1 MSIQEE
7 LLESNQPKSWPEIH
21 LGLSWKK
28 MILIATFVIIIGI
41 YLGNL
46 FFGKN
51 SVDALWQIQEYE
63 SSLAQEVKQLKQEN
77 ALMQKEYFELKE
89 ITTSE

>member
-1 MSIQEE
+1 MNEQDE
-7 LLESNQPKSWPEIH
+7 LLSRDSSVSWPESH

-28 MILIATFVIIIGI
+28 IIVIASCVIVIGI
-41 YLGNL
+41 YLGNI

-51 SVDALWQIQEYE
+51 SVDALWRLQEYE
-63 SSLAQEVKQLKQEN
+63 NTLSSEVEQLKSEN